1 MDPKCIVSFKRM
13 QTMVEPTEMGTRSIL
28 LAVASLALAL
38 TGYLL
43 T

>member
-1 MDPKCIVSFKRM
+1 METATQPV
-13 QTMVEPTEMGTRSIL
+13 QMGTRSIL
-28 LAVASLALAL
+28 LAFASLALAL